1 MSIKCL
7 IVDDEPLAIEII
19 ETYLN
24 KFSSVSIEGKCT
36 NAIQALEILR
46 IKNIDL
52 MFLDIQMPQI
62 TGTDFLKSLVN
73 PPKVIFTTAYRDFAL
88 DGFELNAVDYLLKPI
103 SFERFLKAMDK
114 AFAFINPDNTHITT
128 QNTEVKEE
136 NSLFIK
142 VERKM
147 VKVAFDEIFVIES
160 LKDYVVF
167 HLNDKKLITKNKI
180 SSYEQL
186 LPGNHFLRIHRSFI
200 AAINK
205 IKSYSSTE
213 IEIVNNKI
221 IPIGKNYRDSVLNRL
236 KLGNRG

>member
-1 MSIKCL
+1 MSLKCV

-24 KFSSVSIEGKCT
+24 NFPSVSIEGKCT

-46 IKNIDL
+46 KKQIDL

-62 TGTDFLKSLVN
+62 TGTDFLKSLIN

-114 AFAFINPDNTHITT
+114 TFALINPDNKNIAAPV
-128 QNTEVKEE
+128 TEVKEE

-147 VKVAFDEIFVIES
+147 VKVSFNEILFLES

-167 HLNDKKLITKNKI
+167 HLHDKKLITKSKI
-180 SSYEQL
+180 SGFEIL
-186 LPGNHFLRIHRSFI
+186 LPENQFLRIHRSFI
-200 AAINK
+200 VAINK
-205 IKSYSSTE
+205 INSYSSTE
-213 IEIVNNKI
+213 LELTNKKI
-221 IPIGKNYRDSVLNRL
+221 LPVGRNYRDSVLNIL
-236 KLGNRG
+236 KGE